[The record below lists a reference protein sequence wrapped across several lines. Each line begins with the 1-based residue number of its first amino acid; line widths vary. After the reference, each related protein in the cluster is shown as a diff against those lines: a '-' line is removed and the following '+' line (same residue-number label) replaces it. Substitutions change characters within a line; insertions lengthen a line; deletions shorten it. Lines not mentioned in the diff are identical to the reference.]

1 MRWKTKLFYLAVI
14 LFCSC
19 KKERNSDA
27 SSPVI
32 EPTVQQT
39 AKESYLIQAQ
49 ELASYA
55 QKTTIKFIDFR
66 KPEAYAT
73 GHIAGAIS
81 LWRNDIED
89 HSYPYGGMMAKK
101 DCLEELFSGLGISN
115 DDVLV
120 VYDDQD
126 SCDAT
131 RFWWVLQN
139 YDFPNVRI
147 LNGGLK
153 SWTAL
158 GEETTVSVPH
168 YEPTTF
174 RLPDHPSFKSLITKE
189 EVMALL
195 ATTNEVVFIDTRSAD
210 EYSGK
215 RRKKGAMVGG
225 RIPNSH
231 FKEWTEA
238 IDYGD
243 SYMFKSVEALEKVY
257 GTLNLPKDQPII
269 TYCHTGVR
277 SAHTAFVLTELL
289 GYTNVRNYDGS
300 WSEWSYFK
308 ETVKEK
314 DSSTTILQ

>member
-1 MRWKTKLFYLAVI
+1 MRWKTNLYYIAVV

-19 KKERNSDA
+19 KKEIKSDVNS
-27 SSPVI
+27 SVT
-32 EPTVQQT
+32 ETVVQQ
-39 AKESYLIQAQ
+39 AAMESYLIEAQ
-49 ELASYA
+49 ELTNYA
-55 QKTTIKFIDFR
+55 QRASVKLIDFR
-66 KPEAYAT
+66 ASEAYEA
-73 GHIAGAIS
+73 GHIEGAIS
-81 LWRNDIED
+81 VWRDDIED
-89 HSYPYGGMMAKK
+89 HSYPYGGIMAKK
-101 DCLEELFSGLGISN
+101 EHLEQLFSGLGISN
-115 DDVLV
+115 GDILV

-153 SWTAL
+153 SWMAL
-158 GEETTVSVPH
+158 GKETTVTVPY
-168 YEPTTF
+168 YEPTLF
-174 RLPDHPSFKSLITKE
+174 KLPDEPSFKSLITKD

-195 ATTNEVVFIDTRSAD
+195 TTTNGTVFIDTRSAD

-215 RRKKGAMVGG
+215 RKKKGAMVGG

-243 SYMFKSVEALEKVY
+243 SYTFKSIEALEKVY
-257 GTLNLPKDQPII
+257 STLNMPKDQPIV

-308 ETVKEK
+308 ETLKEK
-314 DSSTTILQ
+314 DSITTILK